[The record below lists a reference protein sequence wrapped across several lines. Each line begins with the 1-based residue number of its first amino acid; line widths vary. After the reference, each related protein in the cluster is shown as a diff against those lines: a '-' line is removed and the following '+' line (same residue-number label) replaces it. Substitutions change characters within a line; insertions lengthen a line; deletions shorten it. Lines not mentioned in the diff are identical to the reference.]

1 VIKADNAVGVRGSVS
16 PAAKQYI
23 SFRLHMSHV
32 ILASVTSHT
41 AHALH
46 GHLSLLQ
53 WHLDVNWC
61 CIRGYKAYIARP
73 NRQHI
78 YHIIKYQQRALQLI
92 GPCKFYIPREAS
104 TAFHCILHAQ

>member
-73 NRQHI
+73 WPYRVPNRHHI
-78 YHIIKYQQRALQLI
+78 DHIIKYQQRVATH
-92 GPCKFYIPREAS
+92 RS
-104 TAFHCILHAQ
+104 M